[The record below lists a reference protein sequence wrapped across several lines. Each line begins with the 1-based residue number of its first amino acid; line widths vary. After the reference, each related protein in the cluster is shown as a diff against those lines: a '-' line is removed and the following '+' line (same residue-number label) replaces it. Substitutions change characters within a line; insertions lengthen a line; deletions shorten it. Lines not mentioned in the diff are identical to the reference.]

1 MSAKMVSWTA
11 LEHARAALVL
21 HPETARAGQSGPGHW
36 RLEHAQPRSLAASL
50 AGPTADQNLARG
62 ALKVPALA
70 LFRPNWFC
78 SASEDQPATTRFA
91 RKQQF
96 LTPAP
101 RS

>member
-1 MSAKMVSWTA
+1 MNADKTVTIA
-11 LEHARAALVL
+11 AALRPVPPVPMVL
-21 HPETARAGQSGPGHW
+21 ATVKMLLMAA
-36 RLEHAQPRSLAASL
+36 AQPRSLAAPL